1 VHLAILMTNTDESAF
16 AQAHP
21 KDGEKFAALIHSARP
36 DWRCETYSVK
46 DGVFPDDL
54 AAFDGFIITGSPASV
69 HDGADWIDRLLATIR
84 EIVSRKIPLFGA
96 CFGHQAIALAL
107 GGKVEHN
114 PGGWVFGLTRSDV
127 MDRPAWMEPV
137 GDQIAQY
144 GAHIEQ
150 VTDLPEG
157 ARVLLASAAC
167 PVGGFA
173 IGNRVFTTQNH
184 PEMSSDFVAAL
195 IEEYAGKLPKD
206 VVTQARASLSDRA
219 DYQNFA
225 ETIARFFEQATAFS
239 TTEAR

>member
-1 VHLAILMTNTDESAF
+1 MHLAILMTNTDESAF

-21 KDGEKFAALIHSARP
+21 KDGEKFTALIHSARP

-54 AAFDGFIITGSPASV
+54 AVFDGFIITGSPASV

-84 EIVSRKIPLFGA
+84 EIVARKIPLFGA

-127 MDRPAWMEPV
+127 VDRPQWMEPV

-184 PEMSSDFVAAL
+184 PEMTPGFVAAL
-195 IEEYAGKLPKD
+195 VEEYSEKLDAD
-206 VVTQARASLSDRA
+206 VMDKARSSLRDTA
-219 DYQNFA
+219 DYREFA
-225 ETIARFFEQATAFS
+225 ESIARFFEQAVA
-239 TTEAR
+239 